1 MRKLFL
7 ITVFLIASMML
18 LAPVASAQTT
28 ISDGCIANA
37 SASGVVPDT
46 ITADFATDEVI
57 MVSVTSGDGGLFDV
71 TIAGNLLLDDAP
83 TGSTTDHTVVADGT
97 VTINITVTGGTGT
110 YAISCT
116 APDESD
122 VFDGTLCHYPP
133 GNPDA
138 AHTIT
143 VGSENA
149 VETHISKHG
158 DTLGACPDGVQ
169 TRADL
174 PDINITI
181 FIIFA
186 SDSIQIFG
194 ECTDVCEEVMNT
206 PIILIIDLDLVIINI
221 GGDDSDDDGMDDDDS
236 SDGDV
241 FMQVDNPED
250 YGFILDEVSTDGL
263 FIIIYFLHPHP
274 DDASIGVFQINV
286 MDSGTLLD
294 DSILL
299 FINTDGE
306 IVRWTDH
313 GVWDEG

>member
-7 ITVFLIASMML
+7 ISIFLIANMML
-18 LAPVASAQTT
+18 FVPVISAQT
-28 ISDGCIANA
+28 ISDGCTANA
-37 SASGVVPDT
+37 SASGVVPAS
-46 ITADFATDEVI
+46 ITADFAAGETI
-57 MVSVTSGDGGLFDV
+57 AVSVTSGDGGLFDV
-71 TIAGNLLLDDAP
+71 RIGGNLLLDDAT
-83 TGSTTDHTVVADGT
+83 TGSSTSYNVSADGT
-97 VTINITVTGGTGT
+97 VTISISVTGGTGT

-116 APDESD
+116 ASGDDSD
-122 VFDGTLCHYPP
+122 GFNGTLCHYPP

-149 VETHISKHG
+149 VQTHISKHG
-158 DTLGACPDGVQ
+158 DTLGACPEGVQ
-169 TRADL
+169 TRVDM

-181 FIIFA
+181 FVIFA
-186 SDSIQIFG
+186 TDSIQVFG
-194 ECTDVCEEVMNT
+194 ECTDVCEEVMST

-221 GGDDSDDDGMDDDDS
+221 GGGDSDNDIDDGDS
-236 SDGDV
+236 DDGDV
-241 FMQVDNPED
+241 FMDVEDPED
-250 YGFILDEVSTDGL
+250 FGFILDEVSTDGT

-286 MDSGTLLD
+286 MDSETLLD

-313 GVWDEG
+313 SVWDED